1 MQLKYVHFTERTV
14 THAESKKVAMLA
26 KKYMKYNPYLWSIV
40 RQWTK
45 KCRVSGTLAFFST
58 EQVSTV
64 YSIVE
69 NIKKA
74 TNV

>member
-1 MQLKYVHFTERTV
+1 MQLRYIHSAERAA

-26 KKYMKYNPYLWSIV
+26 KKYMKYNPYLWGIA
-40 RQWTK
+40 RQWAK
-45 KCRVSGTLAFFST
+45 KCQVLGTLAFFST